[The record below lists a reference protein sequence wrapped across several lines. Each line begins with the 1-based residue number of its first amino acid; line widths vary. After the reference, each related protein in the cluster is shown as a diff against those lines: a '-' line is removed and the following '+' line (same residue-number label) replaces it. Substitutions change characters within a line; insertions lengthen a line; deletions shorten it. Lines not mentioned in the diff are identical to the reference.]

1 MAGQFMQICGM
12 LNTVSNGVPVGANF
26 TSVVLNHLQKRVL
39 KPCPPEI
46 NDQKFRC
53 QTPHCANKLTLETSE

>member
-26 TSVVLNHLQKRVL
+26 TSVVLNHLHEKVHRNNIMEPL
-39 KPCPPEI
+39 YSGGHHWE
-46 NDQKFRC
+46 
-53 QTPHCANKLTLETSE
+53 